1 MVILLMM
8 VYYSREVYESKWK
21 YKHMFLE
28 EE

>member
-8 VYYSREVYESKWK
+8 VYYSREVNKSKLK